1 MPSDDD
7 KSNISPGREI
17 HDYPSHWQ
25 FESGTPLETDTAQH
39 IYDPLQL
46 SQSMA
51 PLVPS
56 TVFEEQGAPFVNISG
71 ADTVQH
77 IYDPLQFS
85 QFMTPLVP
93 STVFEEQGASFADLP
108 EAYDPFQFSHH
119 VFHSPLDKTYQ
130 YSQPVI
136 A

>member
-1 MPSDDD
+1 MNISDDN

-25 FESGTPLETDTAQH
+25 FESGIPLETDTAQH
-39 IYDPLQL
+39 IYDPLQS

-56 TVFEEQGAPFVNISG
+56 S
-71 ADTVQH
+71 
-77 IYDPLQFS
+77 
-85 QFMTPLVP
+85 
-93 STVFEEQGASFADLP
+93 VFEEQGASFANLP
-108 EAYDPFQFSHH
+108 EAYDAFQFSHH
-119 VFHSPLDKTYQ
+119 VFHSPLDKTYH

-136 A
+136 AYY